1 MHTETISANRA
12 MNATGISVGIS
23 VVLVVLGMAAMLVS
37 AAVSVTISILILWII
52 VFAGLAHLVHAW
64 DVRGTPLF
72 AWRLLVGLVYVAGGL
87 FLLAHPRYDLAFL
100 ALFIAWMF
108 GLESMLLLGAYGW
121 LRRLPGAGW
130 LAVDAL
136 GTLAVATAIGFLW
149 PWMGIWLL
157 GMLVGIN
164 IVCTGAASLALTLGR
179 GDLLAGAR
187 Q

>member
-1 MHTETISANRA
+1 MHTETISTSRA
-12 MNATGISVGIS
+12 MNATGISVGVS
-23 VVLVVLGMAAMLVS
+23 VLLVILGMSAMLVS
-37 AAVSVTISILILWII
+37 TAVSVAIGILILWII

-64 DVRGTPLF
+64 DARETPLF
-72 AWRLLVGLVYVAGGL
+72 AWRLLVGLVYVGGGI

-121 LRRLPGAGW
+121 LRKLPGAGW
-130 LAVDAL
+130 IAVDAL

-149 PWMGIWLL
+149 PWMGMWLL

-164 IVCTGAASLALTLGR
+164 IACTGAASLALTLGR
-179 GDLLAGAR
+179 SDLLGNTPK
-187 Q
+187 

>member
-1 MHTETISANRA
+1 MHTDSISISRA
-12 MNATGISVGIS
+12 MNATGISVGIA
-23 VVLVVLGMAAMLVS
+23 VVLVILGLTAMLVS
-37 AAVSVTISILILWII
+37 TAVSVAISILILWVI

-72 AWRLLVGLVYVAGGL
+72 AWRLLVGLVYVGGGA
-87 FLLAHPRYDLAFL
+87 FLLADPRYDLAFL

-121 LRRLPGAGW
+121 LRRLPGSGW
-130 LAVDAL
+130 LAVDAV

-149 PWMGIWLL
+149 PWLGIWPL

-164 IVCTGAASLALTLGR
+164 ILCTGTASLMLTLER
-179 GDLLAGAR
+179 RDLLGGAAG
-187 Q
+187 